1 MGDTC
6 VWNPDDLLLGCLPH
20 LQNQTYLT
28 YCLPLALLRFQVLLH
43 SFPQVH
49 LPLLEYRF
57 IELELFYWI
66 IIWHKPKKCGH
77 SQHLSYWKA
86 GFFLKSFERQTK
98 TDRLALPTAGSLPKC
113 CKWLG
118 LGWAEAGSWR
128 WESTHHGHSSG
139 SMLAGMRNKGLGSQ
153 VMQSGILDTPCPS
166 HQAKSSP
173 KGNAFTS
180 QCLKVSSIQK
190 I

>member
-66 IIWHKPKKCGH
+66 II
-77 SQHLSYWKA
+77 
-86 GFFLKSFERQTK
+86 
-98 TDRLALPTAGSLPKC
+98 
-113 CKWLG
+113 
-118 LGWAEAGSWR
+118 
-128 WESTHHGHSSG
+128 
-139 SMLAGMRNKGLGSQ
+139 
-153 VMQSGILDTPCPS
+153 
-166 HQAKSSP
+166 
-173 KGNAFTS
+173 
-180 QCLKVSSIQK
+180 
-190 I
+190 